1 MKGISLGAKP
11 QAKEDISSFKNF
23 KFSFSGFFVFSSVIS
38 IFVFLVFS
46 SFILVIFLRR

>member
-23 KFSFSGFFVFSSVIS
+23 KFSFSGFSAFFT
-38 IFVFLVFS
+38 
-46 SFILVIFLRR
+46 SFILVFGFSFFFGDN